1 MTFMAVQGPGWCPWC
16 AHMGWGGWI
25 MMISWIL
32 LLVLLVAAVWWLAQG
47 RGREAAGGTRE
58 DSAEA
63 ILRERYARGE
73 IDEAIYRR
81 QLDELRRS

>member
-1 MTFMAVQGPGWCPWC
+1 
-16 AHMGWGGWI
+16 

-47 RGREAAGGTRE
+47 RGGAAPGGTRE

-73 IDEAIYRR
+73 IDEATYRR